1 MKIYITSFI
10 HDGKEY
16 EGPNIHADSFDSA
29 IRIAEKQNLKVCG
42 ELTEILQDIIDKELD
57 DNKILH

>member
-29 IRIAEKQNLKVCG
+29 SIMAEGQSLKVCG
-42 ELTEILQDIIDKELD
+42 ELTEILQDITDEDL
-57 DNKILH
+57 DNKRLH

>member
-29 IRIAEKQNLKVCG
+29 SIMAEGQGLKLCG
-42 ELTEILQDIIDKELD
+42 ELTEILQDITDEDL
-57 DNKILH
+57 DNKRLH

>member
-10 HDGKEY
+10 YNNKEY

-29 IRIAEKQNLKVCG
+29 IRIAEKQNL
-42 ELTEILQDIIDKELD
+42 
-57 DNKILH
+57 